1 MKGNFAKNIDW
12 FLFGSVVVLVIFGLL
27 AIYSTSFDTAKFI
40 NFEKQAVFS
49 AIGIALMAA
58 TMFIFDYR
66 ALKTYSGVLYLLA
79 VLALILTVIISV
91 KVRGV
96 YSWLNAGGFS
106 FQPAEFIKI
115 ILVIILAKY
124 FSTRDIHDFKHVLIS
139 GVYAGILIGL
149 IMLQP
154 DMGMAAIFLI
164 IWLAMLLGGGI
175 KAKHFFILLIAI
187 AAISAVSWNYVFKD
201 YQRARIAVF
210 LDPAK
215 DPRGIGY
222 NVIQSKIAI
231 GSGGLVGKGFGHGT
245 QSQLNFLP
253 EKYSDFIFAAI
264 AEESGFLGAAFLFL
278 IFASVFR
285 KIFLS
290 VKKINDDFGKLLIF
304 GAGVMI
310 FSNFFINIAS
320 NLSLLP
326 VTGVPL
332 PLISYGGSSMVATL
346 LAFGLIQG
354 VIIRNKE
361 SYKIKQNII
370 DPDE

>member
-1 MKGNFAKNIDW
+1 MKVSSIKNMDW
-12 FLFGSVVVLVIFGLL
+12 FLFGSVIVLVIFGLL

-40 NFEKQAVFS
+40 NFEKQLVFS
-49 AIGIALMAA
+49 AIGIALMAV
-58 TMFIFDYR
+58 TMFVFDYR
-66 ALKTYSGVLYLLA
+66 ALKTYSGALYLLA
-79 VLALILTVIISV
+79 ILTLALTAITSV

-96 YSWLNAGGFS
+96 YSWLSAGGFS

-115 ILVIILAKY
+115 VLVVILAKY
-124 FSTRDIHDFKHVLIS
+124 FSTRDINDFKYVLIS
-139 GVYAGILIGL
+139 GIYAGILIGL

-164 IWLAMLLGGGI
+164 IWLAMLLAGGM
-175 KAKHFFILLIAI
+175 KFKHFAVLLIAL
-187 AAISAVSWNYVFKD
+187 AAISAVSWNYVFKN

-222 NVIQSKIAI
+222 NIIQSKIAI
-231 GSGGLVGKGFGHGT
+231 GSGGLIGKGFGHGT

-264 AEESGFLGAAFLFL
+264 AEESGFLGITFLFL
-278 IFASVFR
+278 IFAAIFR
-285 KIFLS
+285 RIFLS

-304 GAGVMI
+304 GGGVMI

-332 PLISYGGSSMVATL
+332 PLISYGGSSMIATL
-346 LAFGLIQG
+346 LVFGLIQG
-354 VIIRNKE
+354 VIIRNRE

-370 DPDE
+370 DTE